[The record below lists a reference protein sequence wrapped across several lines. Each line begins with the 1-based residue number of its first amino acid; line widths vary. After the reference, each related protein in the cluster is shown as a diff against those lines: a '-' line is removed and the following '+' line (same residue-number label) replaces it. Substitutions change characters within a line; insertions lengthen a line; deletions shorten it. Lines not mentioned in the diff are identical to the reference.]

1 VRRAAIAI
9 AVAIPIAPLAAAAA
23 DSPPRPAASQ
33 MCATCHGP
41 LGISSAPDAPH
52 LAGQPRIYLAAQ
64 LKAFRSGK
72 RVHEVMNVVAR
83 PLSDEDVEALAD
95 WYSSLAI
102 EAREKR

>member
-1 VRRAAIAI
+1 MR
-9 AVAIPIAPLAAAAA
+9 LAAAALA
-23 DSPPRPAASQ
+23 ALLGAAAAGAQTPAGRAPASAR

-52 LAGQPRIYLAAQ
+52 LAGQPRIYLVAQ
-64 LKAFRSGK
+64 MKAFRSGQ

-83 PLSDEDVEALAD
+83 PLSDADIEALAD
-95 WYSSLAI
+95 WYSSLEV